1 MKQFD
6 FCIMTPS
13 YAPDF
18 HRCKVLAWSVQAFV
32 SPLVKHY
39 IIVPE
44 ADVSLFKQ
52 IEQPNVEVITV
63 ESILPVWI
71 KRIPW
76 LNSLWFSRKHFGK
89 NFLIRGWIIQ
99 QIIKLATAEYL
110 TEDVFVIV
118 DSDIA
123 FIRPFDLQ
131 NFIDDEKVR
140 LFKVPA
146 ESSVQSEIG
155 NRWYR
160 TAHNLLGL
168 ENFTL
173 PVPGY
178 IAPII
183 TWRRDNLLKLYEYI
197 EKQTGKKWIE
207 AVCDGWDLSEY
218 MIYGVFVEKVLQET
232 SGHYYNS
239 KRLSHEY
246 WSTEPMTNEELN
258 QFFVDNLSEDFAV
271 MISAKANISMQQYE
285 KLIKG
290 FYESE
295 LLMVNS

>member
-18 HRCKVLAWSVQAFV
+18 HRCKVLAWSVQAFI

-39 IIVPE
+39 IVVPE
-44 ADVSLFKQ
+44 SDVSLFKQ
-52 IEQPNVEVITV
+52 IEQPNVEIITV
-63 ESILPVWI
+63 KSILPGWI
-71 KRIPW
+71 KRISW
-76 LNSLWFSRKHFGK
+76 LNGWWFSSKHV
-89 NFLIRGWIIQ
+89 LIRGWIIQ

-131 NFIDDEKVR
+131 NFICDDKVR

-146 ESSVQSEIG
+146 DTSVQSKIG
-155 NRWYR
+155 NKWHR
-160 TAHNLLGL
+160 TAHDLLGL
-168 ENFTL
+168 DNLTL
-173 PVPGY
+173 TVPGY

-197 EKQTGKKWIE
+197 EKKTGKKWIE
-207 AVCDGWDLSEY
+207 AICDGWNLSEY
-218 MIYGVFVEKVLQET
+218 IIYGVFIEKVLKET
-232 SGHYYNS
+232 SGHYNNA

-246 WSTEPMTNEELN
+246 WSTEPMTDEELH
-258 QFFVDNLSEDFAV
+258 QFFVDNLDEDIAV
-271 MISAKANISMQQYE
+271 MISAKANISIQQYE

-290 FYESE
+290 FYESK
-295 LLMVNS
+295 LLRGNS